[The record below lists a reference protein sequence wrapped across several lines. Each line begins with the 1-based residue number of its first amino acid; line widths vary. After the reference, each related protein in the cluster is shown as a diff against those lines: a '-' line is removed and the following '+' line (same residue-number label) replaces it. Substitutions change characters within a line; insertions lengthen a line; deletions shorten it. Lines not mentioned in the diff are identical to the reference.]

1 MATSISQRISQD
13 SETAAW
19 RYLLVQNWNFKATN
33 EVYKEHVSL
42 QNLVRRGD
50 GQMLF
55 TNAESERHG
64 GVARLHH
71 HLRMLVLEVL
81 GDQLKPEI
89 KTVLHNILE
98 KLQKNLNGRLRVQRN
113 KVKTVKKKQLTKL
126 SWTSFWQ
133 VMSGQ

>member
-1 MATSISQRISQD
+1 
-13 SETAAW
+13 
-19 RYLLVQNWNFKATN
+19 
-33 EVYKEHVSL
+33 
-42 QNLVRRGD
+42 
-50 GQMLF
+50 MLF

-98 KLQKNLNGRLRVQRN
+98 KLQIKFKGAIKSTTKQGKNGEKKPTHQVELDLLLAGDVRAVDGSEAASEVVLVGLEQLAAASVVVATATALRSTGLQ
-113 KVKTVKKKQLTKL
+113 
-126 SWTSFWQ
+126 S
-133 VMSGQ
+133 

>member
-1 MATSISQRISQD
+1 
-13 SETAAW
+13 
-19 RYLLVQNWNFKATN
+19 
-33 EVYKEHVSL
+33 
-42 QNLVRRGD
+42 
-50 GQMLF
+50 MLF

-113 KVKTVKKKQLTKL
+113 KVKTVKKKTTHQVELDLLLAGDVRAVDGSEAASEVVLVGLEQLAAASVVVATATAL
-126 SWTSFWQ
+126 RSTGLQS
-133 VMSGQ
+133 